1 MRFSA
6 AAAATTTPTEGTRI
20 PKSAVWS
27 KTVTRSDGRRI
38 LLIGRTLRTQKK
50 TNPQTQNISNE
61 KRRDAQRKQGPAV
74 GRKINQE
81 WWTDLSRVIDDSRRV
96 PLLWLYSTHTSTR
109 ISASFSLSFT
119 GFLFLF
125 SKKFRD
131 SFQLCRLDKIFAF
144 YLTEM
149 LLFRIQMVHDQEREK
164 GKRLGCCYSIDR
176 TNWIGKWGASIKP
189 TATQRHG
196 GKREKRIRKE

>member
-109 ISASFSLSFT
+109 ISVSFSLSFT
-119 GFLFLF
+119 AFFWFLF
-125 SKKFRD
+125 SNKFRD

-149 LLFRIQMVHDQEREK
+149 LLFRIQMVHDQEREER
-164 GKRLGCCYSIDR
+164 GWAAAIQSIGQ
-176 TNWIGKWGASIKP
+176 I
-189 TATQRHG
+189 
-196 GKREKRIRKE
+196 E

>member
-96 PLLWLYSTHTSTR
+96 PLLWLYSTHKDLCLFF
-109 ISASFSLSFT
+109 IIFH
-119 GFLFLF
+119 GFFWFLF
-125 SKKFRD
+125 SNKFRD

-149 LLFRIQMVHDQEREK
+149 LLFRIQMVHDQEREER
-164 GKRLGCCYSIDR
+164 GWAAAIQSIGQ
-176 TNWIGKWGASIKP
+176 I
-189 TATQRHG
+189 
-196 GKREKRIRKE
+196 E